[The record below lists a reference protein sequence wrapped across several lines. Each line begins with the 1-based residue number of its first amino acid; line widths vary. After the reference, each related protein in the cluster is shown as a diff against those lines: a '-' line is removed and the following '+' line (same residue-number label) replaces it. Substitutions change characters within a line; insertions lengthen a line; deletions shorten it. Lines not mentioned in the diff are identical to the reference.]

1 MTVDEISNTGNTAR
15 SHTSNHPVST
25 LNTFV
30 RRTQG
35 VHRYETR
42 CEDEY
47 CQNFKRVEE
56 RFQSPSFEISFDQLE
71 HTLLFASFSRDWFEV
86 GNKEVK
92 FLNYPHWFLIVITH
106 AVVILSFSISP
117 RQQNHTVSYSI
128 VQFIHSSTFVSFF
141 FFFFFLSLSLSI
153 YLLFGHSIHIIA
165 SFSSSILIHDRL
177 SLRSLAQSIDDN
189 RKVRASSRLFRQKL
203 E

>member
-117 RQQNHTVSYSI
+117 RKQYHTVSYRNL
-128 VQFIHSSTFVSFF
+128 FIRPLLFPFFSFSSF
-141 FFFFFLSLSLSI
+141 SLSL
-153 YLLFGHSIHIIA
+153 YLLTIRTLDSYYRLLFVIHSY
-165 SFSSSILIHDRL
+165 SRSSLVALTR
-177 SLRSLAQSIDDN
+177 SID
-189 RKVRASSRLFRQKL
+189 RR
-203 E
+203 

>member
-117 RQQNHTVSYSI
+117 RQQYHTVSYRNL
-128 VQFIHSSTFVSFF
+128 FIRPLLFPFFSFSSF
-141 FFFFFLSLSLSI
+141 SLSLSI

>member
-117 RQQNHTVSYSI
+117 RQQYHTVSYRNL
-128 VQFIHSSTFVSFF
+128 FIRPLLFPFFSFSSF
-141 FFFFFLSLSLSI
+141 SLSLSI

-165 SFSSSILIHDRL
+165 SFSSSILVHDRL

>member
-117 RQQNHTVSYSI
+117 RQQYHTVSYRHL
-128 VQFIHSSTFVSFF
+128 FIRPLLFPFFSFSSF
-141 FFFFFLSLSLSI
+141 SLSL
-153 YLLFGHSIHIIA
+153 YLLTIRTLDSYYRLLFVIHSY
-165 SFSSSILIHDRL
+165 SRSSLVALTR
-177 SLRSLAQSIDDN
+177 SID
-189 RKVRASSRLFRQKL
+189 RR
-203 E
+203 